1 MSKGQPNKKKSKK
14 AVFTI
19 YLKYDGIF
27 ITNPLSYAEGTSRE
41 INYINFDGIKELKYD
56 KDVEDMMVM
65 IMMEQNIEDSDCYS
79 SDDAEEQIDGVDFQT
94 EAHDCVVIKDIT
106 TSDPFLNKLCSTR
119 ALFRGSRQQKVLDI
133 DDIEEDQDNKQIVP
147 LHKVKKGVV
156 YLAFDPNIPWD
167 KMEPVLGMRYESAHQ
182 LKLAL
187 TNYGVAYGYQL
198 YMKNDWRSVLIYCGR
213 NDAEGRCAGKKG
225 NKNWV
230 MPNKDRSGVGN
241 GEGSSKQVKKSKVRK
256 VKKVKK
262 EHVGNDSAQYG
273 KETIG
278 DPFIPYRKM
287 KDDIRVKYMIDVSLG
302 QCKRAKHR
310 ALYDHEG
317 GLIEHYSR
325 LYDYRQAILGSN
337 PGSTCRLDAFESN
350 GSPYFKR
357 MGELLTAMG
366 RDANNQIYP
375 ISWAVVRVENAE
387 NWSWFLALLQDDL
400 ALNDGTCITIISDSH
415 KGLLDAVSELLPQA
429 QHRKCT
435 RHIYANFKKKFSGVQ
450 FQKLFWYAACSTI
463 EQQFQEHM
471 EQIKLLDP
479 LAYDYLVQRD
489 PNTMDRRCAA
499 FENGISESFNRA
511 ILSSRSKPIITMLEE
526 IRLYI
531 MQRLFAMNKIA
542 VNLEDNITPS
552 IRKRLEVLKEKQR
565 HWFVFPSG
573 FQELEVRNGDE
584 SYGVNLQ
591 HKVSSSSLVRE
602 IGGFLVYVK
611 GRGAI
616 AFWAGPN
623 LVMWARYAFWA
634 RGHVATI
641 AVKKNMVLV
650 GLKGYFTGNGNE
662 LAKLDETLMV
672 QNELHNQAV
681 ALHTQGASN
690 NGQRLQKFTTIKAKH
705 TFNLRSTEA
714 SGDDPRINSPT
725 TCLE

>member
-14 AVFTI
+14 VVFTI

-41 INYINFDGIKELKYD
+41 INDINFDGMSFNILVEIINKLMPGNCHSVKRLYYCKTGTTLALGIKELKYD
-56 KDVEDMMVM
+56 KDVEDML
-65 IMMEQNIEDSDCYS
+65 NDGYDNEDSDCYS

-106 TSDPFLNKLCSTR
+106 TSDPFLNKFCSTR
-119 ALFRGSRQQKVLDI
+119 ALFRGSRQQKVPDI
-133 DDIEEDQDNKQIVP
+133 DDIEEDQDNKQIDP

-156 YLAFDPNIPWD
+156 YPAFDPNIPWD

-225 NKNWV
+225 NKNRV

-262 EHVGNDSAQYG
+262 EHVGNDSGEGTSQECSLVNFKWIAAQYG
-273 KETIG
+273 KEIIG

-287 KDDIRVKYMIDVSLG
+287 KDDIRVKYLIDVSLG
-302 QCKRAKHR
+302 QCKRAKQR

-325 LYDYRQAILGSN
+325 LYDYMQAILGSN
-337 PGSTCRLDAFESN
+337 PGSTCRLDAFESD

-357 MGELLTAMG
+357 MYICFKGVKDGWLAGCRKVIGLDGCFLKHTCRGELLTAMG
-366 RDANNQIYP
+366 RDANNQMYP
-375 ISWAVVRVENAE
+375 IAWVVVRVENAK

-400 ALNDGTCITIISDSH
+400 ALNDGTSITIILDSH

-429 QHRKCT
+429 EHRKCT

-450 FQKLFWYAACSTI
+450 FQKLF
-463 EQQFQEHM
+463 
-471 EQIKLLDP
+471 
-479 LAYDYLVQRD
+479 
-489 PNTMDRRCAA
+489 
-499 FENGISESFNRA
+499 
-511 ILSSRSKPIITMLEE
+511 
-526 IRLYI
+526 
-531 MQRLFAMNKIA
+531 
-542 VNLEDNITPS
+542 
-552 IRKRLEVLKEKQR
+552 
-565 HWFVFPSG
+565 
-573 FQELEVRNGDE
+573 
-584 SYGVNLQ
+584 
-591 HKVSSSSLVRE
+591 
-602 IGGFLVYVK
+602 
-611 GRGAI
+611 
-616 AFWAGPN
+616 
-623 LVMWARYAFWA
+623 
-634 RGHVATI
+634 
-641 AVKKNMVLV
+641 
-650 GLKGYFTGNGNE
+650 
-662 LAKLDETLMV
+662 
-672 QNELHNQAV
+672 
-681 ALHTQGASN
+681 
-690 NGQRLQKFTTIKAKH
+690 
-705 TFNLRSTEA
+705 
-714 SGDDPRINSPT
+714 
-725 TCLE
+725 